1 MGETLGIARIKFL
14 VVKASL
20 LIGILLIASSPS
32 AAAQGTNSRNIPR
45 SVATNCPPLSVT
57 PGSDVKSEL
66 HPTGYSFN
74 SQSAPRL
81 DFIENE
87 YELPTPICQ
96 SGLTIDK
103 STGLAISP
111 PAIDIPVYFTNLGTT
126 TGSVQAQEQLTQ
138 LNTDFTGTNI
148 TFSLAGYQDITD
160 PALGD
165 SSNLYPL
172 SQLDTQIRTQYRQGG
187 YGDLNVYIAPLNPAT
202 MASWGGLNAWS
213 TMPVPNSTSSEINTD
228 GIVID
233 QNSIGPGHKQLTRN
247 VGYWLGLY
255 RPWHNGQTPPGDYVA
270 DTVPMTTP
278 WYQCTIPPGFQN
290 LSPTQIAELDN
301 NLMEFTPG
309 TCRQKFTPDQS
320 LRMEAIYL
328 ALRTAPFGQ
337 GISFTSTPQ
346 IAPTVGSSYLVTA
359 IGGGSGGNIDFSAS
373 PSNICTIRADRV
385 TFVGVGKCVI
395 DANQLGNQNYLPAQT
410 VQQVITVS
418 QTSPAAPILDNPISV
433 TTNSL
438 TLTWTPSNSSANSP
452 ATSFNVFEGT
462 APAKESTTPVTCST
476 PLTATSTSCTVT
488 GLNPSATYHFTVEAK
503 NGAGNSIASNEV
515 STTTAT
521 SAPAAPH
528 LSNPTSVTANSLTLT
543 WTPSNSSF
551 NSPATSFNVFEGT
564 APAKESTTPVTCSTP
579 LTATSTSCTVTGL
592 NPSTTYYFTVEAKNT
607 AGNSI
612 ASNEVS
618 TTTATPIQSPSV
630 LANPGYYIAANDGG
644 VFTYGSANF
653 YGSLANTHLNKPI
666 VGITS
671 TPDGKGYWLVASDG
685 GVFSFGDATFYGSTG
700 NMILN
705 KPIVGITSTPDGKGY
720 WLVASDG
727 GVFSFGDAT
736 FYGSTGNMTLN
747 KPIVGITATPDGK
760 GYWLVASDGGVFS
773 FGDATFLGSAANLNL
788 NQPVVSIKS
797 VVLA

>member
-452 ATSFNVFEGT
+452 ATSYQVFEGT
-462 APAKESTTPVTCST
+462 TQGGESTTPVTCSA
-476 PLTATSTSCTVT
+476 PLV
-488 GLNPSATYHFTVEAK
+488 
-503 NGAGNSIASNEV
+503 
-515 STTTAT
+515 
-521 SAPAAPH
+521 
-528 LSNPTSVTANSLTLT
+528 
-543 WTPSNSSF
+543 
-551 NSPATSFNVFEGT
+551 
-564 APAKESTTPVTCSTP
+564 
-579 LTATSTSCTVTGL
+579 ATSTSCTVTGL
-592 NPSTTYYFTVEAKNT
+592 NPSTTYYFTVEATNT

-612 ASNEVS
+612 ASNEVHA
-618 TTTATPIQSPSV
+618 TTTTPIQSPSV

-653 YGSLANTHLNKPI
+653 YGSLSNTHLNKPI

-671 TPDGKGYWLVASDG
+671 TPDAKGYWLVASDG

-736 FYGSTGNMTLN
+736 FYGSTGSLTLN

-773 FGDATFLGSAANLNL
+773 FGDATYLGSAANLAL
-788 NQPVVSIKS
+788 NQPADSIKS
-797 VVLA
+797 VALGL